1 MKSCVLA
8 VLLSAILI
16 SCGGGSSSNTLNVSG
31 TWQLSIQSQTFNT
44 AVTGTVVIQQSG
56 TTLSGTAG
64 LAGSPCAG
72 TAALKG
78 SVSGS
83 TMTFTLTEGSQA
95 VSFQGNVS
103 GTTATGTYAAP
114 TGGCT
119 AGDTGTWSATKQ

>member
-8 VLLSAILI
+8 VLLSALLVN
-16 SCGGGSSSNTLNVSG
+16 CGGSSSTTTNVAG
-31 TWQLSIQSQTFNT
+31 TWQLSLQSQTFNT
-44 AVTGTVVIQQSG
+44 AVTGTAIIQQSG
-56 TTLSGTAG
+56 STLSGTAG
-64 LAGSPCAG
+64 LTGAPCAT

-83 TMTFTLTEGSQA
+83 TVTFTLTEGSQA
-95 VSFQGNVS
+95 VSFQGNVN
-103 GTTATGTYAAP
+103 GTTITGTYAAP